1 MTKGPSEA
9 VPQAARGGAGA
20 GHGSAGRP
28 AGGEW
33 RACTPEE
40 GWRSRSLSR
49 RGRGPLCS
57 FATGPQHSGGK
68 RAPLPRP
75 RAGACFPGP
84 ELATCSLIV
93 TLREIV
99 PPGDSLD
106 ICEVSLSMAVT
117 GALQALSGWGP
128 GMLVCHST
136 TQRRMPRSPLSCAGP
151 CQTHMS
157 VNSLIKLLTGLSTES
172 QKSASR
178 GQHVASAPNT
188 SNAMGERGAAHTG
201 NTVWHVGSA
210 PSTQSRQ

>member
-1 MTKGPSEA
+1 M
-9 VPQAARGGAGA
+9 
-20 GHGSAGRP
+20 
-28 AGGEW
+28 
-33 RACTPEE
+33 
-40 GWRSRSLSR
+40 
-49 RGRGPLCS
+49 
-57 FATGPQHSGGK
+57 
-68 RAPLPRP
+68 
-75 RAGACFPGP
+75 
-84 ELATCSLIV
+84 
-93 TLREIV
+93 

-106 ICEVSLSMAVT
+106 ICEVSLSVAVT